1 MRINPN
7 PEFLLTRFL
16 YYQLTTQLLRNEITG
31 RAQGANPTMK
41 KINKTAVQTL
51 PIVVPPIPEQ
61 SRIVAHLDA
70 VRAETESLER
80 LYREKLASL
89 DELRRSVLAEA
100 FS

>member
-1 MRINPN
+1 MR
-7 PEFLLTRFL
+7 EF
-16 YYQLTTQLLRNEITG
+16 
-31 RAQGANPTMK
+31 
-41 KINKTAVQTL
+41 KIPL
-51 PIVVPPIPEQ
+51 PKFDAQ